1 MEEAALRRRQAEE
14 DWQRQ
19 QAERL
24 RQTEENWQQH
34 QAEGRRQAE
43 EVRQSEERR
52 WQQAEEG
59 RQRQQAEEAKSRLN
73 HLENQQRLRRDEMAG
88 RHRTKRSMLAG
99 ISSSTEE
106 IEQARRRQ
114 NEEWSA
120 LIERQRGELDHFAR
134 QYGQDAGAAVERLI
148 SAGRA
153 HQQGVG
159 DDFEKI
165 ARNAEQRQRANSRI
179 LEEAA
184 KKAKVLKENHKDP
197 NRCASLRAA
206 EGQRRVI
213 SVSDPPVHK
222 CVRQGGSGGLPH
234 PGWRVW
240 DHFC

>member
-1 MEEAALRRRQAEE
+1 
-14 DWQRQ
+14 
-19 QAERL
+19 
-24 RQTEENWQQH
+24 
-34 QAEGRRQAE
+34 
-43 EVRQSEERR
+43 
-52 WQQAEEG
+52 
-59 RQRQQAEEAKSRLN
+59 
-73 HLENQQRLRRDEMAG
+73 
-88 RHRTKRSMLAG
+88 MLAG

-165 ARNAEQRQRANSRI
+165 ARNAEHRQRANSRI

-206 EGQRRVI
+206 EGHGGLFPYQNLQSTNVCG
-213 SVSDPPVHK
+213 K
-222 CVRQGGSGGLPH
+222 GGSGGLPH
-234 PGWRVW
+234 PGWRIW
-240 DHFC
+240 DHFVEGKSTARKKVQAVTNAKRPFWDGSQKCVEYYIFANNTIEARVLSTAKCPR